1 MKFSDFVAPRAIF
14 ADLQATNKEGVI
26 REIVSRLHRAGCLA
40 EADPEAVTR
49 VIMGREE
56 LGSTG
61 VGGGIALPEGIN
73 VPVASILGAIA
84 ISRHE
89 IDFDA
94 LDDEPVDLVFL
105 LLFPPEDIGKV
116 HEARRTIDSHLKDER
131 FVNDLRQARTPEQV
145 FQVLQRADGEASD
158 DPSGGG

>member
-1 MKFSDFVAPRAIF
+1 MKFSDFVAPRAII

-26 REIVSRLHRAGCLA
+26 CEIVGRLHSAGCLA
-40 EADPEAVTR
+40 EADLEVVTR
-49 VIMGREE
+49 AILGREE

-61 VGGGIALPEGIN
+61 FGGGLALPEGCTER
-73 VPVASILGAIA
+73 VAGIIGTVA

-94 LDDEPVDLVFL
+94 LDEEPVDLVFL
-105 LLFPPEDIGKV
+105 LLFPPRDIGQV
-116 HEARRTIDSHLKDER
+116 REARRTIDSHLKDER

-145 FQVLQRADGEASD
+145 LEVLWRADRQAPDG
-158 DPSGGG
+158 PSGGC